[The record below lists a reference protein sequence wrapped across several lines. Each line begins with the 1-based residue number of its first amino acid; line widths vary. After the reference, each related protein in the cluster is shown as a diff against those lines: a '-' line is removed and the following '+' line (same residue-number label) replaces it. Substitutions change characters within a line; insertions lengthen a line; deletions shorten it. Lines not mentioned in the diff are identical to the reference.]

1 MVRHA
6 GHLTVGNVYLMVKSN
21 LLLLLDLIA
30 FMVVKATC
38 CVCGSNKNPAFH
50 GISPF
55 QDELNHLKT
64 VKTLQEGAP

>member
-21 LLLLLDLIA
+21 LLWLLDLIA

-38 CVCGSNKNPAFH
+38 CVCGSKKTAFH

-64 VKTLQEGAP
+64 VKALQEGAP